1 MSKRWWRH
9 ATGPVRT
16 IRDAR
21 PRTRGQALVELA
33 IVLPVLLL
41 LMLAALDLGRIFYAR
56 IAVENAAREGALE
69 ASINP
74 SSYASGQACSAS
86 NRIVCAATNEAANGA
101 FVVVAPADV
110 TRTCTNDCSK
120 AFGARVTVSVT
131 GHFRL
136 ITPIMWIFTGGPDVT
151 LVSTADADIVVIPAG
166 TGVTPTPTPSPTP
179 TPTPVPTPTP
189 SGSTGPTA
197 SPTASPTPTP
207 VPTPTC
213 APPAASFTYSQQN
226 KNRPVVF
233 VSTSTP
239 SSGSCAITYWR
250 WEFGDGQTDAGNVQT
265 VSHTYPAQGT
275 SYTVVLT
282 VTNPGST
289 TSYTTTITTR

>member
-16 IRDAR
+16 IQSAR

-41 LMLAALDLGRIFYAR
+41 LMLAALDLGRMFYAR

-74 SSYASGQACSAS
+74 SSYLSGAACSAS
-86 NRIVCAATNEAANGA
+86 NRVVCAATNEAKDGA

-110 TRTCTNDCSK
+110 TRTCSNDCSK
-120 AFGARVTVSVT
+120 TFGARVTVSVT

-136 ITPIMWIFTGGPDVT
+136 ITPIMWVFTGGPDVT
-151 LVSTADADIVVIPAG
+151 LVSTADADIVVLPPGA
-166 TGVTPTPTPSPTP
+166 GVTPTPTPSPTP
-179 TPTPVPTPTP
+179 SPTPVPTPTP

-239 SSGSCAITYWR
+239 SSGACAITYWR

-265 VSHTYPAQGT
+265 VSHTYPAQAT
-275 SYTVVLT
+275 SYTVILT